1 MAEQHSVGQL
11 NDGEVLARFDT
22 GLDPA
27 TQGFDPRTQA
37 RVWATELV
45 RARARLTHYR
55 ALYHAL
61 LDAGTAYMLENLDER
76 GVEDARR
83 AKLVFTDDPADVA
96 TAATRPDLA
105 SWTEATLLDRL
116 VKERAI
122 LDFFAGV
129 LDELQPAVQGG
140 EPGAADRAC

>member
-1 MAEQHSVGQL
+1 MAEQRSVVQL
-11 NDGEVLARFDT
+11 SDSEVLELFDT

-27 TQGFDPRTQA
+27 TQGFDPRSQA

-55 ALYHAL
+55 ALYRAL
-61 LDAGTAYMLENLDER
+61 LEAGTAYVLENLDER
-76 GVEDARR
+76 GVEDSRR
-83 AKLVFTDDPADVA
+83 AKLVFSSDPADLE

-105 SWTEATLLDRL
+105 IWTETTLLDQL

-122 LDFFAGV
+122 LDFFASV
-129 LDELQPAVQGG
+129 LDELLPAATRG
-140 EPGAADRAC
+140 

>member
-1 MAEQHSVGQL
+1 MAEHQSVERL
-11 NDGEVLARFDT
+11 SDGEVLALFDT

-37 RVWATELV
+37 RVWASELV
-45 RARARLTHYR
+45 RARARLTHYQALYR
-55 ALYHAL
+55 ALL
-61 LDAGTAYMLENLDER
+61 EAGTAVVLETLDER
-76 GVEDARR
+76 GDEAARL

-96 TAATRPDLA
+96 AAASRPDLA
-105 SWTEATLLDRL
+105 VWTEPTLLEQL

-129 LDELQPAVQGG
+129 LDELLPAVKG
-140 EPGAADRAC
+140 D